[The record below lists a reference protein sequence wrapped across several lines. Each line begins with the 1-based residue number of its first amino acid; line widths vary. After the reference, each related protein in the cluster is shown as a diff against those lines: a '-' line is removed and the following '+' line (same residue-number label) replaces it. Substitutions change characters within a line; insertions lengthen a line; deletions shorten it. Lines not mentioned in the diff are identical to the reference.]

1 MQTMTLQKRLDETE
15 SRLKQRKYNVDEAEK
30 ERRNRDRSE
39 IGRTIITLFVASV
52 LIVLIAI
59 VLMAWANL
67 STWKEA
73 SEKLVTLLSSVV
85 LPVVTLVIGY
95 YFGTERKSGDG

>member
-30 ERRNRDRSE
+30 ERRSRDRSE
-39 IGRTIITLFVASV
+39 IGRSIITLFVSSV

-59 VLMAWANL
+59 VVMAWADFT
-67 STWKEA
+67 TWKEA
-73 SEKLVTLLSSVV
+73 SEKLIALLSSVV

-95 YFGTERKSGDG
+95 YFGTEQQSGSG